1 MVITDSGDI
10 PPRFIHQRGAIRIGT
25 VDGQK
30 QKIPMSHKKKVK
42 TKDDLSKNPD
52 QVDTS
57 KGREY
62 LKQGKVKIL
71 SHATRNIQHKDDPE
85 EPG

>member
-1 MVITDSGDI
+1 
-10 PPRFIHQRGAIRIGT
+10 
-25 VDGQK
+25 
-30 QKIPMSHKKKVK
+30 MSHKKKVK

-62 LKQGKVKIL
+62 LKQGKVKYL
-71 SHATRNIQHKDDPE
+71 NHADKRQLPKLQDISAT
-85 EPG
+85 

>member
-1 MVITDSGDI
+1 
-10 PPRFIHQRGAIRIGT
+10 
-25 VDGQK
+25 
-30 QKIPMSHKKKVK
+30 MSHKKKVK

-52 QVDTS
+52 KIDTE